1 MDVASEALRLLRRLG
16 DAPAGPGLV
25 PELRSVISALGAA
38 YYTHGESLVG
48 DSQYDRLFHAL
59 RAAEEADPGLVT
71 ADSPTHRVG
80 GAPSGRFRKA
90 SHAEPLLSLSNAF
103 SADEIVAWAERA
115 ERVLATVLDAG
126 EHPAVEA
133 ELKIDG
139 LAVALTYEAGLLVR
153 AVTRGNGTV
162 GEDVTAN
169 VRTVRDVP
177 LRLSG
182 DGIPERLEVR
192 GELYLARSR
201 FEALNEALVAAGER
215 PLANPRNGA
224 VGSLRQLDPTVTA
237 ARGLAFWAYG
247 LGPHDGPHPETQTAT
262 MDLLAAWGFP
272 VEPARRTFTGS
283 ATQTPAEQ
291 AAAFCDAMAQHRDAL
306 DYEIDGV
313 VLKVDRA
320 DFQALLGAVATS
332 PRWAVAVKFPAREAT
347 TRLLDILHSVGR
359 TGVVKPVAALEP
371 VDVGGV
377 TVARATLHNTDF
389 IHGRDIRVG
398 DLVVVK
404 RAGDVIP
411 AVVGPVLEARAD
423 GLPKYVPLA
432 ICPECGRPLVRP
444 EGTADL
450 RHAAGGCPASLRRA
464 VQHVA
469 SRGALDIDGMGEKIA
484 AQLVDTGLV
493 TDLPDLF
500 TLSADH
506 LLALGGFKE
515 RKAERLLAGLE
526 TAKARPLARLLF
538 GLGIRH
544 VGETVARLLVAH
556 YASLDAL
563 AAAEGEA
570 LERIDGVGPVAAES
584 VSAWFADET
593 NRQTVEGFRAAGV
606 NLERLASEAVATVEA
621 ADGAVAGKSF
631 VLTGTLPTL
640 TRPEAKALIEAAGGR
655 VSASVSKKTDFL
667 VAGESAGQKRDAAE
681 ALGVRVLAEA
691 DLHALLAGALVEGP
705 AEALEPTADEAEGMP
720 EPLPP
725 AMGQADLFAGE
736 APKA

>member
-1 MDVASEALRLLRRLG
+1 MDAASEALGLLRRLG
-16 DAPAGPGLV
+16 DAPADADLV
-25 PELRSVISALGAA
+25 PELRAVVSALAAA
-38 YYTHGESLVG
+38 YYTQGESLVG
-48 DSQYDRLFHAL
+48 DTQYDRLFHAL

-71 ADSPTHRVG
+71 PDSPTHRVG
-80 GAPSGRFRKA
+80 GAPSERFGKA
-90 SHAEPLLSLSNAF
+90 THAEPLLSLANAF
-103 SADEIVAWAERA
+103 SPEEIEAWAARA
-115 ERVLATVLDAG
+115 ERGLATVLDAG
-126 EHPAVEA
+126 EHPAIEA

-139 LAVALTYEAGLLVR
+139 LAVALTYDGGLLVR

-182 DGIPERLEVR
+182 DEIPERLEVR

-201 FEALNEALVAAGER
+201 FEALNEALVAQGER

-224 VGSLRQLDPTVTA
+224 VGSLRQLDPSVTA

-247 LGPHDGPHPETQTAT
+247 LGPHSGAPPETQTAA
-262 MDLLAAWGFP
+262 MDRLAAWGFP
-272 VEPARRTFTGS
+272 VEPARITFTGS
-283 ATQTPAEQ
+283 DTQTPADE
-291 AAAFCDAMAQHRDAL
+291 AAAFCDQMAHRRDAL

-347 TRLLDILHSVGR
+347 TRLAAIFHSVGR
-359 TGVVKPVAALEP
+359 TGVVKPIAALEP

-377 TVARATLHNTDF
+377 TVSRATLHNTDY
-389 IHGRDIRVG
+389 ILSRDIRPG

-411 AVVGPVLEARAD
+411 AVVGPVVEARTED
-423 GLPKYVPLA
+423 LPAYVPPTV
-432 ICPECGRPLVRP
+432 CPECGRPLVRP

-450 RHAAGGCPASLRRA
+450 RHAEGGCPASLRRA
-464 VQHVA
+464 VQHFA

-493 TDLPDLF
+493 SDLPDLF
-500 TLSADH
+500 TLSADQ
-506 LLALGGFKE
+506 LLALDGFQE
-515 RKAERLLAGLE
+515 RKAQRLLAGLDA
-526 TAKARPLARLLF
+526 AKARPLARLLF

-556 YASLDAL
+556 HASLDAL

-570 LERIDGVGPVAAES
+570 LESIDGVGPIVAES
-584 VSAWFADET
+584 VAAWFADET
-593 NRQTVEGFRAAGV
+593 NRATVEGLRAAGV
-606 NLERLASEAVATVEA
+606 TLERLEEEAVAMDAEA
-621 ADGAVAGKSF
+621 GGAVAGKAF

-655 VSASVSKKTDFL
+655 VAGSVSKKTDYL

-681 ALGVRVLAEA
+681 ALGVRVLTE
-691 DLHALLAGALVEGP
+691 DELHALLAGTLIEAP
-705 AEALEPTADEAEGMP
+705 AEAPPT
-720 EPLPP
+720 
-725 AMGQADLFAGE
+725 GQADLFADGS
-736 APKA
+736 P